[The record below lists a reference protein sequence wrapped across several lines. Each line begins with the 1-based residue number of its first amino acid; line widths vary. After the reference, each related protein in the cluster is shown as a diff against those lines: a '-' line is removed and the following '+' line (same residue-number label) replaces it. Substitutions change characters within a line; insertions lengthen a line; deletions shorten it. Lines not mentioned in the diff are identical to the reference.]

1 MKKIYLLTALA
12 LASLGVSA
20 QKQKLAAKEMNVEIV
35 QKPTVKPAT
44 QQKVTVWSNDFS
56 TASQWTFANN
66 TNDNQDWVISTST
79 STSLGYST
87 GAWIDPNN
95 TVTNENG
102 YALFDSDL
110 VGTSTGTQDAVMT
123 YTGSINCSSYPNVI
137 LEFNQRVRM
146 WQTTETIFELSN
158 DNGTTWIQFPV
169 NLDKAT
175 STLYQENSQVNVT
188 SVAGGQANVK
198 FRLRYIGAWDY
209 AWLVDDVKI
218 VEQPAYDL
226 RSLSPFVVGT
236 NNEGIEYGKTPVAH
250 LDATYDIGGSVL
262 NFGSATNTNTVANV
276 NFGAGLNYNYAVG
289 SIISGDTLTYGA
301 TETPSLAVGNY
312 NGVYTIS
319 SSEEAAGSALFTNN
333 TGKRNFAVT
342 NNVYSTDGIGVNPAE
357 LQTTTTLG
365 SNSFTTTT
373 GTILANMYHLRGGN
387 TNNVVVSLEIGISSA
402 TTANTQIQV
411 SMIDTAEMIT
421 IDGFQSLTD
430 LNGNVAESDYYT
442 ITAAD
447 IAAGKITVFFPQ
459 PVALADGAYYASVIT
474 EVDASNTN
482 IIRILNDETVLQPW
496 YASVIHLI
504 NDGGT
509 YSNGNSLAIRMN
521 MGVLGLDESANANL
535 TVYPNPATD
544 VVTIESNITE
554 GSIQIIDLTGKVIA
568 NQTVNGVATS
578 FNTAAL
584 SNGMY
589 TVILTNGSTVE
600 TRKFIVQH

>member
-12 LASLGVSA
+12 FASLGVSA

-44 QQKVTVWSNDFS
+44 QQKVTIWSNDFS
-56 TASQWTFANN
+56 TASQWTIANF

-87 GAWIDPNN
+87 GAWVDPNN

-123 YTGSINCSSYPNVI
+123 YTGSINCSMYPNVV

-158 DNGTTWIQFPV
+158 DNGTTWVQFPV

-175 STLYQENSQVNVT
+175 STLYQEISQVNVT

-226 RSLSPFVVGT
+226 RSLSPFVAGT
-236 NNEGIEYGKTPVAH
+236 NNIGIEYGKTPVAH
-250 LDATYDIGGSVL
+250 LDASYDIGGSAF

-276 NFGAGLNYNYAVG
+276 NFGAGLTYNYSIG
-289 SIISGDTLTYGA
+289 SILTNDTIAYGA
-301 TETPSLAVGNY
+301 TETPNLPVGVY
-312 NGVYTIS
+312 NGVYTVS
-319 SSEEAAGSALFTNN
+319 STEEVTGSALFANN
-333 TGKRNFAVT
+333 TGKRNFEVT
-342 NNVYSTDGIGVNPAE
+342 TNIYALDGIGVNPTAM
-357 LQTTTTLG
+357 QTTTTLG
-365 SNSFTTTT
+365 SNSFTTPT
-373 GTILANMYHLRGGN
+373 GTIFANMYHLRGGN
-387 TNNVVVSLEIGISSA
+387 TNNVVVSLEIGISS
-402 TTANTQIQV
+402 TTNAGTSIQV
-411 SMIDTAEMIT
+411 SMIDTAT
-421 IDGFQSLTD
+421 FFADGYQSLSD

-442 ITAAD
+442 VTAAD
-447 IAAGKITVFFPQ
+447 VSAGKITVFFPQ
-459 PVALADGAYYASVIT
+459 PVALADDAYYAAVLT
-474 EVDASNTN
+474 EVNAANN
-482 IIRILNDETVLQPW
+482 IRILNDETVLQPS
-496 YASVIHLI
+496 YASMIHLI
-504 NDGGT
+504 GDAT
-509 YSNGNSLAIRMN
+509 YSNGNAFAIRMN

-535 TVYPNPATD
+535 TVYPNPSSD
-544 VVTIESNITE
+544 VVTIESNMTE

-589 TVILTNGSTVE
+589 TVILTIGSTVE

>member
-56 TASQWTFANN
+56 TASQWTTANN
-66 TNDNQDWVISTST
+66 TNDSQDWVISTST
-79 STSLGYST
+79 STTLGYST
-87 GAWIDPNN
+87 GAWVDPNN

-110 VGTSTGTQDAVMT
+110 VGTSTGTQDAVLT
-123 YTGSINCSSYPNVI
+123 YTGSINCSMYPNVV

-158 DNGTTWIQFPV
+158 NNGTTWVQFPV

-226 RSLSPFVVGT
+226 RSLSPFVAGT
-236 NNEGIEYGKTPVAH
+236 NNIGIEYGKTPVAH
-250 LDATYDIGGSVL
+250 LDASYDIGGSAF

-276 NFGAGLNYNYAVG
+276 NFGAGLTYNYSIG
-289 SIISGDTLTYGA
+289 SILTNDTIAYGA
-301 TETPSLAVGNY
+301 TETPNLPVGVY
-312 NGVYTIS
+312 SGVYTIS
-319 SSEEAAGSALFTNN
+319 STEEVTGSALFANN
-333 TGKRNFAVT
+333 IGKRNFEVT
-342 NNVYSTDGIGVNPAE
+342 NNVYALDGIGVNPTAM
-357 LQTTTTLG
+357 QTTTTLG
-365 SNSFTTTT
+365 SNSFTTPT
-373 GTILANMYHLRGGN
+373 GTIFANMYHLRGGN

-402 TTANTQIQV
+402 TTAGTSIQV
-411 SMIDTAEMIT
+411 SMIDTAT
-421 IDGFQSLTD
+421 FFADGYQSLTD
-430 LNGNVAESDYYT
+430 LNGNVAESDYY
-442 ITAAD
+442 IVTAAD
-447 IAAGKITVFFPQ
+447 VSAGKITVFFPQ
-459 PVALADGAYYASVIT
+459 PIALADDAYYAAVLT

-482 IIRILNDETVLQPW
+482 IIRILNDETVLQPT
-496 YASVIHLI
+496 YASMIHLI
-504 NDGGT
+504 GDAT
-509 YSNGNSLAIRMN
+509 YSNGNAFAIRMN
-521 MGVLGLDESANANL
+521 MGVLGLDETANANL
-535 TVYPNPATD
+535 SVYPNPSSD
-544 VVTIESNITE
+544 VVTIESNMTE
-554 GSIQIIDLTGKVIA
+554 GSIQIMDLTGKVIA
-568 NQTVNGVATS
+568 NQTVNDVATS

-589 TVILTNGSTVE
+589 TVILTNGLTVE

>member
-1 MKKIYLLTALA
+1 
-12 LASLGVSA
+12 
-20 QKQKLAAKEMNVEIV
+20 MNVEIV

-44 QQKVTVWSNDFS
+44 QQKVTIWSNDFS
-56 TASQWTFANN
+56 TASQWTIANF

-87 GAWIDPNN
+87 GAWVDPNN

-123 YTGSINCSSYPNVI
+123 YTGSINCSMYPNVV

-158 DNGTTWIQFPV
+158 DNGTTWVQFPV

-175 STLYQENSQVNVT
+175 STLYQETSQVNVT

-226 RSLSPFVVGT
+226 RSLSPFVAGT
-236 NNEGIEYGKTPVAH
+236 NNIGIEYGKTPVAH
-250 LDATYDIGGSVL
+250 LDASYDIGGSAF

-276 NFGAGLNYNYAVG
+276 NFGSGLTYNYSIG
-289 SIISGDTLTYGA
+289 SILTNDTIAYGA
-301 TETPSLAVGNY
+301 TETPNLPVGVY
-312 NGVYTIS
+312 NGVYTVS
-319 SSEEAAGSALFTNN
+319 STEEVTGSALFANN
-333 TGKRNFAVT
+333 TGKRNFEVT
-342 NNVYSTDGIGVNPAE
+342 TNIYALDGIGVNPTAM
-357 LQTTTTLG
+357 QTTTTLG
-365 SNSFTTTT
+365 SNSFTTPT
-373 GTILANMYHLRGGN
+373 GTIFANMYHLRGGN
-387 TNNVVVSLEIGISSA
+387 TNNVVVSLEIGISS
-402 TTANTQIQV
+402 TTNAGTSIQV
-411 SMIDTAEMIT
+411 SMIDTAT
-421 IDGFQSLTD
+421 FFADGYQSLSD

-442 ITAAD
+442 VTAAD
-447 IAAGKITVFFPQ
+447 VSAGKITVFFPQ
-459 PVALADGAYYASVIT
+459 PVALADDAYYAAVLT
-474 EVDASNTN
+474 EVNAANN
-482 IIRILNDETVLQPW
+482 IRILNDETVLQPS
-496 YASVIHLI
+496 YASMIHLI
-504 NDGGT
+504 GDAT
-509 YSNGNSLAIRMN
+509 YSNGNAFAIRMN

-535 TVYPNPATD
+535 TVYPNPSSD
-544 VVTIESNITE
+544 VVTIESNMTE